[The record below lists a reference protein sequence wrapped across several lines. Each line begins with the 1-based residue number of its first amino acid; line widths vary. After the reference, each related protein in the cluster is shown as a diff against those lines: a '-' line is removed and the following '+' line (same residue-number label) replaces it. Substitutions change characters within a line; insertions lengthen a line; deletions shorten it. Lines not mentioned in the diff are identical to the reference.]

1 MKYTKYLMAVAAF
14 FIAASCATT
23 DIDEVVNIG
32 AGATGVG
39 KDKVQVHCRVVQYED
54 CDVNTRSDKSATE
67 ANVSS
72 MALALFPIEDGAL
85 GNCAYYDYKEGSNIV
100 FVIDRAKDFAG
111 DLYTGKQYAMYVF
124 ANMHNCTGFP
134 TTEDDAKGKPITT
147 FVQSYQT
154 VSVDI
159 ADVPESGF
167 PMIGSLGDY
176 VSKNGDEL
184 LADGKYFIL
193 KPAAS
198 DTNTDGLPLVDH
210 DGAGAGVEYVPTDN
224 LEIPMKALYAKVSFT
239 IKVVPDQD
247 ISDNAAPRFD
257 LLSYQVNNIAAT
269 VDLDSTTNSDSNVLE
284 KSKEYAPSGVYAQG
298 ATTATFTFYLPER
311 YLTPTTSAEN
321 YAYPFK
327 KAPGTYDKTIDKDQ
341 NGIRDEDE
349 NLRQRFKGKLVD
361 GKAATYITITGKFC
375 DHQEHTY
382 DVSYNIHLGGDNY
395 SNFDLIRNTH
405 YENTVTI
412 RGIQNS
418 SDQATNTNG
427 IAIDHRVNV
436 ERSTPLVINL
446 RRETLLDA
454 HFEVRPMRLRL
465 VGDNIPSNATARVEV
480 LNASEST
487 FTWIRLEASG
497 SSDNH
502 ITSGVSA
509 GKRKYFTTDLV
520 TNTLKKNTY
529 VDVNLSKDD
538 QTVWIYVD
546 ENTNKGQKT
555 YRTAVVRVTYS
566 EDPSNPIDYTINQ
579 YDLHEVTYNGYTYL
593 IECHEEYLYNY
604 DANDDYNQTEQNG
617 MVWGLDNAILSFD
630 HNALLFTDTID
641 LIDWIISGIQSW
653 AGVNP
658 MYDFYVSKH
667 DTSILDN
674 AEKHDHKGFDFNTEI
689 IQDINTKNNS
699 NRDTGYTG
707 TISGLQ
713 LDQFANSAIEYCYN
727 KNKKNADGTITVN
740 WYLPA
745 IDEIED
751 FVMGAYNSYPEF
763 QENYYWS
770 CQPSYNPNYAH
781 YNVWISID
789 GSYYTDDYG
798 YYNNDDGKL
807 VKTNEG
813 RARATKVYT
822 YTSTNGSIVK
832 DYVKSGSTGYD
843 DAIQVYNQPWNP
855 KATMYYSGSYNSR
868 SLNSVAH
875 EDGNLLRNHKARVR
889 CVYGRP
895 TTVTTN

>member
-32 AGATGVG
+32 AGGTGVG

-72 MALALFPIEDGAL
+72 MALALFPIENGAL

-111 DLYTGKQYAMYVF
+111 NQYVGKQYAMYVF

-154 VSVDI
+154 VSADI
-159 ADVPESGF
+159 ADVPEGGF

-198 DTNTDGLPLVDH
+198 DANKDGLPEVDH
-210 DGAGAGVEYVPTDN
+210 DGAGAGVGYVPTDN

-247 ISDNAAPRFD
+247 IADNAAPRFD
-257 LLSYQVNNIAAT
+257 LISYQVNNIAAT
-269 VDLDSTTNSDSNVLE
+269 VDLDSTTNSESDVLSTSN
-284 KSKEYAPSGVYAQG
+284 EYKPSGVYAQG

-311 YLTPTTSAEN
+311 YLTPTTSAEEFK
-321 YAYPFK
+321 YPFGANGADVVGYSNIRPEDK
-327 KAPGTYDKTIDKDQ
+327 KYA
-341 NGIRDEDE
+341 
-349 NLRQRFKGKLVD
+349 QRYKGKLVD

-436 ERSTPLVINL
+436 KRSTPLVINL

-465 VGDNIPSNATARVEV
+465 VGNNIPTGATARVEV
-480 LNASEST
+480 LNPSDT
-487 FTWIRLEASG
+487 TWIRLEASG
-497 SSDNH
+497 SSDNY

-520 TNTLKKNTY
+520 TNTLKNSTY

-579 YDLHEVTYNGYTYL
+579 YDLHEVTYGGYTYL
-593 IECHEEYLYNY
+593 IECHEEYLFNY
-604 DANDDYNQTEQNG
+604 DANDDYGQTEQNG
-617 MVWGLDNAILSFD
+617 MMWGLDGVKISNEHRAVSASGDVQNWLSSD
-630 HNALLFTDTID
+630 IR
-641 LIDWIISGIQSW
+641 
-653 AGVNP
+653 P
-658 MYDFYVSKH
+658 YYDFYIGKHDSSITSGTMHNYAGQHFTEDIVSK
-667 DTSILDN
+667 SN
-674 AEKHDHKGFDFNTEI
+674 SVEV
-689 IQDINTKNNS
+689 IQMNEQAD
-699 NRDTGYTG
+699 
-707 TISGLQ
+707 
-713 LDQFANSAIEYCYN
+713 SAVGYCYN
-727 KNKKNADGTITVN
+727 RNKRNDDGSIAKIE
-740 WYLPA
+740 WYLPSA
-745 IDEIED
+745 DELED
-751 FVMGAYNSYPEF
+751 IMIKAYGSYHEF
-763 QENYYWS
+763 QDNYYWTS
-770 CQPSYNPNYAH
+770 QPAYIRNFFFYHGTLTGLFTALIYGPMYEENINY
-781 YNVWISID
+781 
-789 GSYYTDDYG
+789 
-798 YYNNDDGKL
+798 
-807 VKTNEG
+807 
-813 RARATKVYT
+813 ARATKVK
-822 YTSTNGSIVK
+822 SLGNNQ
-832 DYVKSGSTGYD
+832 YVYVESGLNDSYDGIRDDSDSDRDRVNLGYYYEMPYYD
-843 DAIQVYNQPWNP
+843 DLATGRYTTDQRFEETKWEGWNRV
-855 KATMYYSGSYNSR
+855 TTYYYVHLGHLYDLAQDGYKSR
-868 SLNSVAH
+868 S
-875 EDGNLLRNHKARVR
+875 EKARVR
-889 CVYGRP
+889 CAYKKV
-895 TTVTTN
+895 VTTN